1 MLARD
6 REVVSSAGP
15 CDEGC
20 RGASAGFLRFL
31 SLLILI
37 GVTLTCLPA
46 MAQRDPVL
54 KQIDLP
60 HRYYYREMYLPQ
72 LTTGPSAAAWMPDS
86 RSLVYSMAGSLWKQ
100 DVDSERAEELTAGP
114 GYDYQPDCSSDG
126 RWVVYVKYDK
136 DAMELWALDL
146 KSANQNLV
154 NQNAA
159 KVENRKARQ
168 LTVGGAVNVD
178 PRFSPD
184 GKRLAFVSTSYKGH
198 FHIFV
203 GDFNNGE
210 LTRVRR
216 LTGETRSELP
226 RFYYSEF
233 DHEISPTWSP
243 DGREII
249 YVSNR
254 GHIYGTGGVW
264 RMQLGCGAGT
274 PLGFAPD
281 RTARLPAAAKTS
293 GEQCP
298 LHTSSEPR
306 EIHYEETAWKAR
318 PEFSPDGKRIV
329 YASYLGG
336 QWHQLWTMPAAGG
349 DAFPL
354 SYGDFDNTN
363 PRWSPDGSKIAFI
376 SNRDGNTS
384 LWLQEA
390 VGGAQR
396 QVMAKDKHYLGVM
409 GYLSVTVLNSKGE
422 TVPARLSVTGED
434 GRAYAPDD
442 AWMHAEDNF
451 VRAESPFESHYFHTE
466 GNAEVTVPAGMV
478 EVEVMHGFEN
488 EVEKRVVPA
497 SLHTMLTVQLRPLD
511 VPREKDGEWL
521 SADLHVH
528 MNYGG
533 AYRDSPANLLAQ
545 QEAEDLFLVENL
557 VVNKEQRIPDIAYFR
572 ANSGNTPDAVSTS
585 NAVLMHGQEFHTPY
599 WGHLGLLGMQRNFL
613 LPGYAS
619 YGNTSAASLFPTN
632 AAVADLAHAQ
642 QGLVGYVHP
651 FDIKMDPVND
661 ATLTQGQPLDE
672 ALELPVDVALGKV
685 DYIEA
690 MGFSDHRRTAE
701 VWYRLLNCGFRL
713 PTGAGSDTMANY
725 ASLRGPVGL
734 TRVYARVP
742 QATPKLTDWMDSLKH
757 GRTFATN
764 GPLLG
769 FTLGGKA
776 LGEELLLPAGE
787 NKVPFKAWMR
797 SMVPVNHLELI
808 CNGRVVRDLKLSADR
823 KSDLSSGDLSSGA
836 GEDTVTISQ
845 SGWCLLRASSE
856 KPEHPVL
863 DDYVYATTSPIY
875 VSVGG
880 AATKSAEDAAFF
892 LAWIG
897 RLEATVRSNQD
908 WNTSEEKMLV
918 LKTLEQA
925 RQVYAGLQN

>member
-1 MLARD
+1 LLAL
-6 REVVSSAGP
+6 AG
-15 CDEGC
+15 
-20 RGASAGFLRFL
+20 L
-31 SLLILI
+31 
-37 GVTLTCLPA
+37 TLTCLYA
-46 MAQRDPVL
+46 TGQRDPVL

-72 LTTGPSAAAWMPDS
+72 LTTGPNAAAWLPDS
-86 RSLVYSMAGSLWKQ
+86 RSLVYSMAGSLWRQ
-100 DVDSERAEELTAGP
+100 EVDLERAQELTAGP
-114 GYDYQPDCSSDG
+114 GYDYQPDCSRDG

-136 DAMELWALDL
+136 DAMELWAFDL
-146 KSANQNLV
+146 QNFKGERG
-154 NQNAA
+154 QP
-159 KVENRKARQ
+159 RQ
-168 LTVGGAVNVD
+168 LTSGGAVNVD

-184 GKRLAFVSTSYKGH
+184 GKRIAFVSTSYKGR
-198 FHIFV
+198 FHVFV
-203 GDFNNGE
+203 GDFSNGE
-210 LTRVRR
+210 LTNVRR
-216 LTGETRSELP
+216 LTGESRSDLP

-233 DHEISPTWSP
+233 DHEISPAWSP
-243 DGREII
+243 DGRELI

-254 GHIYGTGGVW
+254 GHVYGTGGFW
-264 RMQLGCGAGT
+264 RMKVEAGAE
-274 PLGFAPD
+274 A
-281 RTARLPAAAKTS
+281 
-293 GEQCP
+293 
-298 LHTSSEPR
+298 H

-336 QWHQLWTMPAAGG
+336 QWHQLWTMPAGGG
-349 DAFPL
+349 DAFPI

-363 PRWSPDGSKIAFI
+363 PRWSPDGNKIAFI

-384 LWLQEA
+384 LWIQEV

-396 QVMAKDKHYLGVM
+396 QVVAKEKSYLRVM
-409 GYLSVTVLNSKGE
+409 GYLTITVLNPKGE
-422 TVPARLSVTGED
+422 TTPARISVTGED

-451 VRAESPFESHYFHTE
+451 VRAEGSFESHYFHTD
-466 GNAEVTVPAGMV
+466 GNAQVAVPSGMV
-478 EVEVMHGFEN
+478 EVEVVKGFEYQ
-488 EVEKRVVPA
+488 VEKRVAPA
-497 SLHTMLTVQLRPLD
+497 SMHTMLTVQLKPLEI
-511 VPREKDGEWL
+511 PREKDGQWL

-533 AYRDSPANLLAQ
+533 AYRDTPDRLMGQ
-545 QEAEDLFLVENL
+545 QRAEDLFLIENL
-557 VVNKEQRIPDIAYFR
+557 VVNKEQRIPDIAYFMT
-572 ANSGNTPDAVSTS
+572 TPDLASTA
-585 NAVLMHGQEFHTPY
+585 NAVLMHGQEFHTSY
-599 WGHLGLLGMQRNFL
+599 WGHLGLLGLQRNFL

-619 YGNTSAASLFPTN
+619 YGSTSAASLFPTN
-632 AAVADLAHAQ
+632 AVVADLAHAQ

-651 FDIKMDPVND
+651 FDIRMDPVND

-690 MGFSDHRRTAE
+690 MGFSDHRFTAE

-742 QATPKLTDWMDSLKH
+742 KGSPKLTDWMDSLKH

-769 FTLGGKA
+769 FTLGGKG
-776 LGEELLLPAGE
+776 LGDELRLPAGE
-787 NKVPFKAWMR
+787 RKVPFKAWMR
-797 SMVPVNHLELI
+797 AMVPVDHLEVI
-808 CNGRVVRDLKLSADR
+808 CNGRVVRELKLAGDR
-823 KSDLSSGDLSSGA
+823 KSDLNESID
-836 GEDTVTISQ
+836 GEGTIPIAQ
-845 SGWCLLRASSE
+845 SGWCLLRASSDR
-856 KPEHPVL
+856 PEHPVL

-892 LAWIG
+892 LAWID

-908 WNTSEEKMLV
+908 WNRGEEKTLV
-918 LKTLEQA
+918 LQTLDQA
-925 RQVYAGLQN
+925 RQVYAGLRK